1 MFRNQKQILLM
12 LAAFMVSTLLL
23 TAQEPLNLSLVE
35 ALKMAQ
41 ERNTNVLNSQID
53 LEIAQKKIK
62 ETIAMGLPHV
72 DLSSAYSFLPVVPT
86 IDFAMPGDD
95 PNAPPAEP
103 IELGVKHN
111 VTTDI
116 TASQLIFSGAYIVG
130 VQATK
135 VYYSLSEQNDEKTR
149 LDVSESVINTYQLI
163 QLSEESTKILTQ
175 NLDNVLQTK
184 YEVSEMYAQGFMEKT
199 DVDQLEV
206 TANILRNSIK
216 QVESNLDMSY
226 RLLKIQLGIDES
238 TPVTLAD
245 STETYESLMLESNLL
260 VTEQFVLENNID
272 YKLAQTSKELAELNV
287 KVEKSNYLPVING
300 FYNRTQKLNA
310 PAFDFAPKDLLG
322 VNLNMPI
329 FASGQRKALI
339 AQRQLEVEKRE
350 NTRMFVSS
358 SLIMQAN
365 QLKRDVEIMAD
376 RYKNQKLSKELSD
389 DIYQRTLEKYRQG
402 MATSLDL
409 MNSQNQFLTNL
420 TNYYQ
425 YLFDLQGA
433 ITKLE
438 KLYNI
443 NQITE

>member
-1 MFRNQKQILLM
+1 MFRKQKQILLT
-12 LAAFMVSTLLL
+12 LAVLIGSTLLL
-23 TAQEPLNLSLVE
+23 KAQEPLLLSLEE
-35 ALKMAQ
+35 AVRMAQ
-41 ERNTNVLNSQID
+41 ERNTNVLNSQLD

-62 ETIAMGLPHV
+62 ETIAMGLPHI
-72 DLSSAYSFLPVVPT
+72 DLKSAYTFLPVVPT
-86 IDFAMPGDD
+86 ITFGMPGDD
-95 PNAPPAEP
+95 PNATPAEP

-111 VTTDI
+111 LTTDI
-116 TASQLIFSGAYIVG
+116 TASQLIFSGAYIIG

-135 VYYSLSEQNDEKTR
+135 VYYSLSVQNDEKTR

-163 QLSEESTKILTQ
+163 QLSEESTKILQQ

-206 TANILRNSIK
+206 TANILRNSMN

-238 TPVTLAD
+238 TPLALAD
-245 STETYESLMLESNLL
+245 STETFESLMLESNLL

-272 YKLAQTSKELAELNV
+272 YRLAQTSKELAELNV

-300 FYNRTQKLNA
+300 FYNRTQKINS
-310 PAFDFAPKDLLG
+310 PAFDFTPKDLLG
-322 VNLNMPI
+322 VNLNLPI

-350 NTRMFVSS
+350 NTRSFVSR

-365 QLKRDVEIMAD
+365 QLKSDVEIKAD